1 MLLVVVGGW
10 RADEIVGDMLM
21 LGSGM
26 LVVVAGPR
34 VDEVGDMLMLGSG
47 MLVVKV
53 GVRCSESID
62 ISSAMLEL
70 HSS

>member
-1 MLLVVVGGW
+1 VPGRPQNPSPSGSTVTIGAADVVEDVVVVGGS
-10 RADEIVGDMLM
+10 RA
-21 LGSGM
+21 
-26 LVVVAGPR
+26 
-34 VDEVGDMLMLGSG
+34 DEVGDMLMLGSG